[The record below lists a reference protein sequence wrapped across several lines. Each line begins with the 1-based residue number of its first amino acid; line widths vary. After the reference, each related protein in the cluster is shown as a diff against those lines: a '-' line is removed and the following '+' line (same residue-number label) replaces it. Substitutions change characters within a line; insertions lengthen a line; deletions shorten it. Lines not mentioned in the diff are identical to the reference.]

1 MKKIIL
7 ASGSPRRQQF
17 LKELDLPYE
26 VILKPVDE
34 TYPAHLQRE
43 QITDYLAQLK
53 ATPFAGEIPPNC
65 VLLTSDTIVWH
76 EGKALG
82 KPKDTTDA
90 FAMLHSL
97 SGKTHEVITSVCF
110 TTDEKQV
117 TQHCITKV
125 TFKELSNDEITY
137 YINKYQPFDKA
148 GAYGIQEWI
157 GHIGV
162 TAIEG
167 SYNNV
172 MGLPTHLIQL
182 IIDN

>member
-17 LKELDLPYE
+17 LKELDIPYQ
-26 VILKPVDE
+26 VVLRPIDE
-34 TYPAHLQRE
+34 TYPKHLKRE

-53 ATPFAGEIPPNC
+53 ATPFAGEIPTDC

-82 KPKDTTDA
+82 KPKDATEA
-90 FAMLHSL
+90 FTMLRSL
-97 SGKTHEVITSVCF
+97 SGKTHEVITSICF
-110 TTDEKQV
+110 TTNEKQI
-117 TQHCITKV
+117 TEYCITKV
-125 TFKELSNDEITY
+125 TFKELSDDEITY
-137 YINKYQPFDKA
+137 YISHYQPFDKA

-162 TAIEG
+162 TTIEG

-172 MGLPTHLIQL
+172 MGLPTHLIKEQ
-182 IIDN
+182 I

>member
-17 LKELDLPYE
+17 LKELDIPYE
-26 VILKPVDE
+26 VVLKPVEE
-34 TYPAHLQRE
+34 TYPTHLQRE
-43 QITDYLAQLK
+43 QITDYLAELK
-53 ATPFAGEIPPNC
+53 ATPFEGEIPPNC
-65 VLLTSDTIVWH
+65 VLLTSDTLVWH

-82 KPKDTTDA
+82 KPKDAADA
-90 FAMLHSL
+90 FAMLRSL

-110 TTDEKQV
+110 TTNDAQG
-117 TQHCITKV
+117 THHCVTKV
-125 TFKELSNDEITY
+125 TFRELTDKEITH
-137 YINKYQPFDKA
+137 YIEKYKPFDKA

-162 TAIEG
+162 TSIEG

-172 MGLPTHLIQL
+172 MGLPTHLICQFV
-182 IIDN
+182 N